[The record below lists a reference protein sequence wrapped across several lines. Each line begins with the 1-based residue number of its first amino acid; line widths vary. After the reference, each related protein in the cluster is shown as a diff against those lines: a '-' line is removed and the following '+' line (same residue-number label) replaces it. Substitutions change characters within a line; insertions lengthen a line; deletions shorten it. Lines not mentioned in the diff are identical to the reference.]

1 MCTRF
6 IYESKDENK
15 SFSYLFGYEKENPSY
30 FYLKDVILK
39 DIVFSNNNI
48 NQNTFET
55 SYTANL
61 ELAKNTF
68 LKHMENMEISD
79 LENI

>member
-1 MCTRF
+1 
-6 IYESKDENK
+6 
-15 SFSYLFGYEKENPSY
+15 
-30 FYLKDVILK
+30 
-39 DIVFSNNNI
+39 VFSNNNI